1 MYTLFNCR
9 GKTITLSKNEIQRN
23 SHVYESVME
32 KSVQLK
38 DSTKSDWELNTRV
51 QLKLDSIDFEA
62 SNRG

>member
-38 DSTKSDWELNTRV
+38 DSTKSD
-51 QLKLDSIDFEA
+51 
-62 SNRG
+62 